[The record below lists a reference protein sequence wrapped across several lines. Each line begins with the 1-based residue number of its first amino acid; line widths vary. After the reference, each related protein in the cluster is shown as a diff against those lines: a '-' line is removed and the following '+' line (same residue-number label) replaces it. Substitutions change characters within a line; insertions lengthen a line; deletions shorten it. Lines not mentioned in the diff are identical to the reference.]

1 MDSALE
7 LVGVM
12 TRLDTNNEKDIPI
25 LPICQAFSGLYY
37 HIQEFFLCQL

>member
-1 MDSALE
+1 MIYVTCWERFFKKYNSMDSALE

-25 LPICQAFSGLYY
+25 
-37 HIQEFFLCQL
+37 